1 MALVEFQKW
10 MSAHTTLSDSSIY
23 KYTRA
28 VNTISKEMLELGII
42 KKDLLAMNLVELD
55 LSIVLILI
63 NQQFIAKNTKGNNMY
78 SNSLKQ
84 YRLFAIDTF
93 EDFEPFTK
101 LIDDIQ
107 RSNIGTTEK
116 ESIIKS
122 RVGQGQYRKNLIDK
136 YDGTCIVT
144 GVNYEKLLV
153 ASHIKPWSICNNQ
166 ERIDTENGLLLA
178 ANMDKLFDNG
188 LITFSNNGKM
198 YVSSLVG
205 NTNEQK
211 LHIDHSITVNLKAT
225 GRMLQYLDFHRD
237 VLFVK

>member
-1 MALVEFQKW
+1 MVLVDFQNW
-10 MSAHTTLSDSSIY
+10 MSTHTSLSDSSIY
-23 KYTRA
+23 KYTRG
-28 VNTISKEMLELGII
+28 VNTISKEMLELSII

-55 LSIVLILI
+55 LFIVKIL
-63 NQQFIAKNTKGNNMY
+63 NNEQFITKNTKGNKMY

-93 EDFEPFTK
+93 EDYEPFDK

-107 RSNIGTTEK
+107 CSNIDTTEK

-144 GVNYEKLLV
+144 GINYEKLLV
-153 ASHIKPWSICNNQ
+153 ASHIKPWSICNNH
-166 ERIDTENGLLLA
+166 ERIDTENGLLLS

-188 LITFSNNGKM
+188 LITFSNGGKM

-205 NTNEQK
+205 NANEQR
-211 LHIDHSITVNLKAT
+211 LHIDHTITVNLKSA
-225 GRMLQYLDFHRD
+225 GRMLEYLEFHRD